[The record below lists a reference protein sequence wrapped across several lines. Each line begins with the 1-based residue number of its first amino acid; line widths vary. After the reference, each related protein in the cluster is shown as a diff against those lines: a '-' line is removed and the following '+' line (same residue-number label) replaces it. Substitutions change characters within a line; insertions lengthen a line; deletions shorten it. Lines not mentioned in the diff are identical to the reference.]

1 MKTKSP
7 RRPLTGAALASA
19 TKQIEAEA
27 EKHKLASILVDN
39 IKRFVASGE
48 RVELVHLQFENQPA
62 DPLVLQ
68 IALRDTAN
76 ALLRAHD
83 RDAETLAAEK
93 SFRVKLATE
102 HSAQIAE
109 ATETINALKT
119 TLRALLK

>member
-19 TKQIEAEA
+19 TKQIKTNV
-27 EKHKLASILVDN
+27 EKLKTADKLVED
-39 IKRFVASGE
+39 IKRLIYSNEGVAMGD
-48 RVELVHLQFENQPA
+48 LPD
-62 DPLVLQ
+62 DPFVLQ
-68 IALRDTAN
+68 HALHDLVN
-76 ALLRAHD
+76 FFLRSRD

-93 SFRVKLATE
+93 SYRGKLVNE
-102 HSAQIAE
+102 HSSQMAE